1 MTKPVPHV
9 FKVKDVKA
17 AARKAYKEKRLA
29 AQQGEPCKYFADDK
43 PIGSCVCAIGAA
55 IPKRLAKKVQADG
68 SNGYTLEDLLIAF
81 PDNFKVASAKGRK
94 ILEQIQNAHDDWT
107 HGHGTEKTFLATLK

>member
-1 MTKPVPHV
+1 MAKPAPHV

-17 AARKAYKEKRLA
+17 AARKAYKEERLA

-55 IPKRLAKKVQADG
+55 IPKRLAKKVQAND
-68 SNGYTLEDLLIAF
+68 SNGWKLEDLLIAF
-81 PDNFKVASAKGRK
+81 PDIFKVASARGRK
-94 ILEQIQNAHDDWT
+94 TLERIQDAHDNWT
-107 HGHGTEKTFLATLK
+107 YGDGTEKDFLATLK